1 MRLCFDATR
10 FGTGLQEAVSL
21 AAEKNISAC
30 EFAFDGFDL
39 SAKGAKS
46 LSKAEKEFLHDLD
59 EEAKKKGVEIKCL
72 RLRSVL
78 QVSNEDSRRD
88 FKGQI
93 EKLAKVAEALS
104 CKQVIFYLL
113 AEPQE
118 NWIAQV
124 EKTLK
129 PIIAGL
135 QKNEIRLLLSLST
148 PQIMQGKS
156 LSKWRPIEPQE
167 WRDLLAGIPDLA
179 LSYSVADSAWQ
190 GIDYLKMLPAL
201 VPAIE
206 HVEAQDVQV
215 NRQIISENGYFG
227 PLFWRYLTV
236 GKGQVD
242 WAQFVEALKLYDYKG
257 DISIHFNDEFASE
270 NEQGLMEALEAS
282 IKVLAPLLKY

>member
-10 FGTGLQEAVSL
+10 FGTGLQEAVDL
-21 AAEKNISAC
+21 AVEKNLTAC

-46 LSKAEKEFLHDLD
+46 LSKPEKEYLAEL
-59 EEAKKKGVEIKCL
+59 AKAAQSKGVEIACL
-72 RLRSVL
+72 RLRKVL
-78 QVSNEDSRRD
+78 KVSDEESRKD

-93 EKLAKVAEALS
+93 DKLSKVAIALS
-104 CKQVIFYLL
+104 CKRLIFHLE
-113 AEPQE
+113 AEGHD

-124 EKTLK
+124 EKTLN
-129 PIIAGL
+129 PIIASL
-135 QKNEIRLLLSLST
+135 KKNEIRLLLSLST
-148 PQIMQGKS
+148 PDSMQGKS

-167 WRDLLAGIPDLA
+167 WRDLLAGVPDLA

-190 GIDYLKMLPAL
+190 GIDYLKMLPSL

-227 PLFWRYLTV
+227 PLFWRYMTV

-242 WAQFVEALKLYDYKG
+242 WGQFVEALKLYEYKG
-257 DISIHFNDEFASE
+257 DLSIHFNDEFASE
-270 NEQGLMEALEAS
+270 NEQGLMEALES
-282 IKVLAPLLKY
+282 SLKVLAPLLKY